1 MFEMLQAKYS
11 YFIFIAILA
20 VFFCVL
26 DCIEINKRI
35 NAENEKNSSN
45 YTKERLNTAPVGVL
59 IFVILLL
66 VLFLILPTK

>member
-1 MFEMLQAKYS
+1 MFEILKTKYS

-26 DCIEINKRI
+26 DCIQINKRI
-35 NAENEKNSSN
+35 NAENDKNSSD

-59 IFVILLL
+59 VFVIILL